1 MVECARLEI
10 VYTGN
15 RIKGSNPF
23 VSARNN
29 KMPRGGILLF
39 PVKRNGA
46 NTSQSQIAGSTT
58 SRFAKRQCG
67 QIVTVAPQP
76 AHLCRA
82 RKSLRL
88 RHNKK
93 HARIGVIFFIVFDN
107 MDSNP
112 GARVRTAAKIK
123 RKNYHKKHWIFY
135 IML

>member
-1 MVECARLEI
+1 
-10 VYTGN
+10 
-15 RIKGSNPF
+15 
-23 VSARNN
+23 
-29 KMPRGGILLF
+29 MPRGGILLF

-93 HARIGVIFFIVFDN
+93 HAHR
-107 MDSNP
+107 
-112 GARVRTAAKIK
+112 AR
-123 RKNYHKKHWIFY
+123 F
-135 IML
+135 L